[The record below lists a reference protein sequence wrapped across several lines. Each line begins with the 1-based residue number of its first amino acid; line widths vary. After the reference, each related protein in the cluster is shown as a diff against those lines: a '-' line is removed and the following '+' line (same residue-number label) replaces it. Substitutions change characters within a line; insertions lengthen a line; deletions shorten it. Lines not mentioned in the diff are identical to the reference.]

1 MIYALFF
8 LLGFGF
14 AISGGMSIILYLNFI
29 PAGLTFLDYLSII
42 QTKIECYFFIA
53 GLIMMGFALNKL
65 SVMSVK

>member
-29 PAGLTFLDYLSII
+29 PAGLSFIDYLSII
-42 QTKIECYFFIA
+42 QSKMECYFFIV
-53 GLIMMGFALNKL
+53 GLVMMGISLNKL
-65 SVMSVK
+65 TVMSVK